1 LFHIRIISHDGSN
14 DDSNDGLSEDDLA
27 GLIRQG
33 HFLGAKL
40 RSLRKRNGLT
50 LDELSA
56 RCVQIDAAGAPS
68 VSYLS
73 MVETGKRMPSAQMLE
88 MLAGIFGRDARW
100 FLDENTEVDVAP
112 PQRERG
118 GLDAMPLEPAFLFSH
133 ELLQNALPE
142 LLSQTGTT
150 GRQFAQLL
158 IRVWQETRHNN
169 FPDIERAAEECGGRE
184 MPLTLTALM
193 GICKRHGLAIRWFDD
208 EGPGADI
215 RKPNG
220 ALIRS
225 RFEAPGTVLV
235 NTRLRNQEERLKY
248 ELAFFIGHKVLHNG
262 DGAIM
267 PHSSMPSG
275 DVETSTSAAGMGAQD
290 VLYAWR
296 DFECS
301 FFAGALLCPRIP
313 FRRFLTREAHS
324 VSAGRKLGVTPAVVM
339 RRMTAVSPYRHW
351 HFFDAYAPGYLRAV
365 YRGNGIPLP
374 WGNMSLVSDPCPRW
388 AVFRLLQDTPASA
401 AGMHR
406 PRSQISVMQDGK
418 RARLY
423 CCHSLLTRDALD
435 ELHVLSVG
443 VDLLPALEAQGFDG
457 ESVVAAVAEACRQGG
472 GDGRIPTAAA
482 AHIRAA
488 SQVLNIA
495 WIADALALP
504 ASVICPRSGAC
515 PRQSC
520 LGADATSTA
529 LAPAVI

>member
-1 LFHIRIISHDGSN
+1 M
-14 DDSNDGLSEDDLA
+14 A

-73 MVETGKRMPSAQMLE
+73 MVETGKRMPSAPMLD
-88 MLAGIFGRDARW
+88 MLAGIFGKDARW
-100 FLDENTEVDVAP
+100 FLDENTELEVAP
-112 PQRERG
+112 AQRTRG
-118 GLDAMPLEPAFLFSH
+118 GLEAMPLEPAFLFSH

-169 FPDIERAAEECGGRE
+169 FPDIERAAEECGERE
-184 MPLTLTALM
+184 MPLTLDALM
-193 GICKRHGLAIRWFDD
+193 SICGRHALQVKWL
-208 EGPGADI
+208 EGGA
-215 RKPNG
+215 
-220 ALIRS
+220 ARS

-235 NTRLRNQEERLKY
+235 NKRLRNQEERLKY

-262 DGAIM
+262 DGAISPRSAM
-267 PHSSMPSG
+267 HSAEADGPQSS
-275 DVETSTSAAGMGAQD
+275 AGMGAQD

-313 FRRFLTREAHS
+313 YRRFLIREAHS
-324 VSAGRKLGVTPAVVM
+324 VSAGRKLGVTPALIM

-351 HFFDAYAPGYLRAV
+351 HFFDAYPPGFLRAV

-388 AVFRLLQDTPASA
+388 AVFRLLHEDPAA
-401 AGMHR
+401 TTHLQK
-406 PRSQISVMQDGK
+406 PKSQISVMQDGK

-423 CCHSLLTRDALD
+423 CCHSLLTRDAHD

-457 ESVVAAVAEACRQGG
+457 ESVVAAVAESCRRGG
-472 GDGRIPTAAA
+472 GDGAIPAAA
-482 AHIRAA
+482 AATIRAA

-495 WIADALALP
+495 WIADALETQ

-515 PRQSC
+515 PRQPQPC
-520 LGADATSTA
+520 
-529 LAPAVI
+529 APGL

>member
-1 LFHIRIISHDGSN
+1 M
-14 DDSNDGLSEDDLA
+14 A

-56 RCVQIDAAGAPS
+56 RCVQIDAEGAPS

-73 MVETGKRMPSAQMLE
+73 MVETGKRMPSTQMLG
-88 MLAGIFGRDARW
+88 MLAGIFGKESRW
-100 FLDENTEVDVAP
+100 FLDENTEVEVAP
-112 PQRERG
+112 AQRERG
-118 GLDAMPLEPAFLFSH
+118 GLEAMPLEPAFLFSH

-169 FPDIERAAEECGGRE
+169 FPDIERAAEECGQRE
-184 MPLTLTALM
+184 MPLTLDALM
-193 GICKRHGLAIRWFDD
+193 GICKQHGLQIRWFDA
-208 EGPGADI
+208 EG
-215 RKPNG
+215 KG

-225 RFEAPGTVLV
+225 RFEAPSTILV
-235 NTRLRNQEERLKY
+235 NKRLRNQEERLKY
-248 ELAFFIGHKVLHNG
+248 ELAFFIGHKILHNG
-262 DGAIM
+262 DGAIS
-267 PHSSMPSG
+267 PHSASHAG
-275 DVETSTSAAGMGAQD
+275 DGDASLLIGGNTATSAAGMGAQD

-313 FRRFLTREAHS
+313 FRRFLIREAHS
-324 VSAGRKLGVTPAVVM
+324 VSAGRKLGVTSALVM

-351 HFFDAYAPGYLRAV
+351 HFFDAYPPGYLRAV

-388 AVFRLLQDTPASA
+388 AVFRLLHDTPASA
-401 AGMHR
+401 PQMQK
-406 PRSQISVMQDGK
+406 PKSQISVMQDGK

-423 CCHSLLTRDALD
+423 CCHSLLTKDALD

-457 ESVVAAVAEACRQGG
+457 EAVVGAVAESCRKGG
-472 GDGRIPTAAA
+472 GDGTIPAEAAA
-482 AHIRAA
+482 NIRAA

-495 WIADALALP
+495 WIADALDST

-515 PRQSC
+515 PRQPPCAGSC
-520 LGADATSTA
+520 GAA
-529 LAPAVI
+529 

>member
-1 LFHIRIISHDGSN
+1 M
-14 DDSNDGLSEDDLA
+14 A

-56 RCVQIDAAGAPS
+56 RCIQIDAAGAPS

-73 MVETGKRMPSAQMLE
+73 MVETGKRMPSSPMLD
-88 MLAGIFGRDARW
+88 MLAGIFGKDARW
-100 FLDENTEVDVAP
+100 FLDENTEVEVAP
-112 PQRERG
+112 LQRERG
-118 GLDAMPLEPAFLFSH
+118 GLQAMPLEPAFLFSH

-184 MPLTLTALM
+184 MPLTLDALM
-193 GICKRHGLAIRWFDD
+193 GICAKHGLQVRWFDEPRSAHD
-208 EGPGADI
+208 A
-215 RKPNG
+215 RKPSDV
-220 ALIRS
+220 LIRS
-225 RFEAPGTVLV
+225 RFEAPGTVLM
-235 NTRLRNQEERLKY
+235 NRRLRHQEERFKY

-262 DGAIM
+262 DGVISPRSA
-267 PHSSMPSG
+267 MPSG
-275 DVETSTSAAGMGAQD
+275 ETDASPSSAAGMGAQD

-296 DFECS
+296 DFECG
-301 FFAGALLCPRIP
+301 FFAGALLCPRVP
-313 FRRFLTREAHS
+313 FRRFLIREAHS
-324 VSAGRKLGVTPAVVM
+324 VSAGRKLGVTPALVM

-351 HFFDAYAPGYLRAV
+351 HFFDAYPPGYLRAV

-388 AVFRLLQDTPASA
+388 AVFRLLEEPASSVS
-401 AGMHR
+401 R
-406 PRSQISVMQDGK
+406 PQKPKSQISVMQDGK
-418 RARLY
+418 RVRLF

-443 VDLLPALEAQGFDG
+443 VDLVPALEAQGFDG
-457 ESVVAAVAEACRQGG
+457 DSVVAAVAESCRAGG
-472 GDGRIPTAAA
+472 GDGRIPDEAAA
-482 AHIRAA
+482 NIRAA

-495 WIADALALP
+495 WIADALDVQ

-515 PRQSC
+515 PRPPQSC
-520 LGADATSTA
+520 A
-529 LAPAVI
+529 

>member
-1 LFHIRIISHDGSN
+1 M
-14 DDSNDGLSEDDLA
+14 A

-56 RCVQIDAAGAPS
+56 RCIQIDAAGAPS

-73 MVETGKRMPSAQMLE
+73 MVETGKRMPSTAMLG
-88 MLAGIFGRDARW
+88 MLAGIFGKDARW
-100 FLDENTEVDVAP
+100 FLDENTEIDPAP
-112 PQRERG
+112 ALRVRG
-118 GLDAMPLEPAFLFSH
+118 GLEAMPLEPAFLFSP

-158 IRVWQETRHNN
+158 IRVWQETHHNS
-169 FPDIERAAEECGGRE
+169 FPDIERAAEECGARA
-184 MPLTLTALM
+184 MPLTLDALLD
-193 GICKRHGLAIRWFDD
+193 IAHRNGLVIRWFD
-208 EGPGADI
+208 GAQ
-215 RKPNG
+215 G
-220 ALIRS
+220 AGSHQSKGELIRS
-225 RFEAPGTVLV
+225 RFEAPGTILV
-235 NTRLRNQEERLKY
+235 NKRLRNQEERLKY
-248 ELAFFIGHKVLHNG
+248 ELAFFIGHKLLHNG
-262 DGAIM
+262 DGMISPRSATA
-267 PHSSMPSG
+267 SG
-275 DVETSTSAAGMGAQD
+275 DADAASSGAGMGAQD

-301 FFAGALLCPRIP
+301 FFAGALLCPRVP
-313 FRRFLTREAHS
+313 FRRFLIREAHS
-324 VSAGRKLGVTPAVVM
+324 VTAGHKLGVTPALIM

-388 AVFRLLQDTPASA
+388 AVFRLLQQTPEQALQRA
-401 AGMHR
+401 K
-406 PRSQISVMQDGK
+406 PKSQISVMQDGK

-443 VDLLPALEAQGFDG
+443 VDLLPALSTQGFDG
-457 ESVVAAVAEACRQGG
+457 EQVIADVAASCARGG
-472 GDGRIPTAAA
+472 GDGPIPEAAA
-482 AHIRAA
+482 ASIRAA
-488 SQVLNIA
+488 AQVLNIS
-495 WIADALALP
+495 WIAEALETP
-504 ASVICPRSGAC
+504 ASVICPRSGGC
-515 PRQSC
+515 PRHPMC
-520 LGADATSTA
+520 
-529 LAPAVI
+529 

>member
-1 LFHIRIISHDGSN
+1 MT
-14 DDSNDGLSEDDLA
+14 

-73 MVETGKRMPSAQMLE
+73 MVETGKRMPSAAMLA
-88 MLAGIFGRDARW
+88 MLAGIFSKDARW
-100 FLDENTEVDVAP
+100 FLDENTDVEVAP
-112 PQRERG
+112 PQGARG
-118 GLDAMPLEPAFLFSH
+118 GLEAMPLEPAFLFSH
-133 ELLQNALPE
+133 GLLQNALPE

-169 FPDIERAAEECGGRE
+169 FPDIERAAEECGKRQ
-184 MPLTLTALM
+184 MPLTLETLLD
-193 GICKRHGLAIRWFDD
+193 ICKDHGLEVRWFDGD
-208 EGPGADI
+208 G
-215 RKPNG
+215 RKPSG
-220 ALIRS
+220 ALVRS
-225 RFEAPGTVLV
+225 RFESPGTVLI
-235 NTRLRNQEERLKY
+235 NKRLRSQEERLKY
-248 ELAFFIGHKVLHNG
+248 ELAFFVGHRILHNG
-262 DGAIM
+262 DGVIS
-267 PHSSMPSG
+267 PHSAVPAG
-275 DVETSTSAAGMGAQD
+275 DADTAASAAGMGAQD

-301 FFAGALLCPRIP
+301 FFAGALLCPRLP
-313 FRRFLTREAHS
+313 FRRFLIREAHQ
-324 VSAGRKLGVTPAVVM
+324 VSACHKLGVTPALVM

-388 AVFRLLQDTPASA
+388 AVFRLLQQTSA
-401 AGMHR
+401 
-406 PRSQISVMQDGK
+406 PPLLLKPKSQISVMQDGK

-435 ELHVLSVG
+435 ETHVLSVG
-443 VDLLPALEAQGFDG
+443 VDLLPALAAQGFDG
-457 ESVVAAVAEACRQGG
+457 ESVVAAVGESCRRGG
-472 GDGRIPTAAA
+472 GDGPIPGEAAA
-482 AHIRAA
+482 YIRAA

-495 WIADALALP
+495 WIADALDSP

-515 PRQSC
+515 PRQPRC
-520 LGADATSTA
+520 G
-529 LAPAVI
+529 V

>member
-1 LFHIRIISHDGSN
+1 M
-14 DDSNDGLSEDDLA
+14 A

-40 RSLRKRNGLT
+40 RALRKRNGLT

-56 RCVQIDAAGAPS
+56 RCIQVDAAGAPS

-73 MVETGKRMPSAQMLE
+73 MVETGKRMPSAVMLD
-88 MLAGIFGRDARW
+88 MLAGIFSKDARW
-100 FLDENTEVDVAP
+100 FLDENTDVEVSPA
-112 PQRERG
+112 QRERG
-118 GLDAMPLEPAFLFSH
+118 GLAAMPLEPAFLFSQ

-169 FPDIERAAEECGGRE
+169 FPDIERAAEECGQRQ
-184 MPLTLTALM
+184 MPLTLDAV
-193 GICKRHGLAIRWFDD
+193 LAICERHSLDIKWFDGD
-208 EGPGADI
+208 G
-215 RKPNG
+215 RKPSG
-220 ALIRS
+220 ALVRS
-225 RFEAPGTVLV
+225 RFEAPGCVLI
-235 NTRLRNQEERLKY
+235 NKRLRRQEERLKY
-248 ELAFFIGHKVLHNG
+248 ELAFFIGHKILHNG
-262 DGAIM
+262 DGMIS
-267 PHSSMPSG
+267 PHSAVQSA
-275 DVETSTSAAGMGAQD
+275 DVESTASAGGMGAQD

-313 FRRFLTREAHS
+313 FRRFLIREAHS
-324 VSAGRKLGVTPAVVM
+324 VGACRKVGVTPALVM

-351 HFFDAYAPGYLRAV
+351 HFFDAYTPGYLRAV

-388 AVFRLLQDTPASA
+388 AVFRLLHQTPEAPA
-401 AGMHR
+401 AQK

-443 VDLLPALEAQGFDG
+443 VDLLPALEAQGFAG
-457 ESVVAAVAEACRQGG
+457 EDIVASVAESCRRGG
-472 GDGRIPTAAA
+472 GDGVIPAAA
-482 AHIRAA
+482 EAAIRAA
-488 SQVLNIA
+488 SQVLTIS
-495 WIADALALP
+495 WIADALDSK

-515 PRQSC
+515 PRHPPC
-520 LGADATSTA
+520 A
-529 LAPAVI
+529 

>member
-1 LFHIRIISHDGSN
+1 M
-14 DDSNDGLSEDDLA
+14 A

-56 RCVQIDAAGAPS
+56 RCVQIDAEGAPS

-73 MVETGKRMPSAQMLE
+73 MVETGKRVPSPALLD
-88 MLAGIFGRDARW
+88 MLAGIFSKDARW
-100 FLDENTEVDVAP
+100 FLDENTAVEVAP
-112 PQRERG
+112 QPPERG
-118 GLDAMPLEPAFLFSH
+118 GLEAMPLEPAFLFSNV
-133 ELLQNALPE
+133 LLQNALPE

-169 FPDIERAAEECGGRE
+169 FPDIERAAEEGGKRQ
-184 MPLTLTALM
+184 MPLTLNALLDL
-193 GICKRHGLAIRWFDD
+193 CKGHGLEIRWFDGD
-208 EGPGADI
+208 G
-215 RKPNG
+215 RKPSG
-220 ALIRS
+220 ALVRS
-225 RFEAPGTVLV
+225 RFEAPGTVLI
-235 NTRLRNQEERLKY
+235 NKRLRNQEERLKY

-262 DGAIM
+262 DGVIS
-267 PHSSMPSG
+267 PHSAMHAGEG
-275 DVETSTSAAGMGAQD
+275 DTPPSAAGMGAQD

-313 FRRFLTREAHS
+313 FRRFLIREAHR
-324 VSAGRKLGVTPAVVM
+324 VSACHKLGVTPALVM
-339 RRMTAVSPYRHW
+339 RRMTAVAPYRHW

-388 AVFRLLQDTPASA
+388 AVFRLLQHTPEA
-401 AGMHR
+401 MHQ
-406 PRSQISVMQDGK
+406 PQKPKSQISVMQDGK

-423 CCHSLLTRDALD
+423 CCHSMLTRDALD

-443 VDLLPALEAQGFDG
+443 VDLLPALDAQGFHGDA
-457 ESVVAAVAEACRQGG
+457 VVAAVAESCRRGG
-472 GDGRIPTAAA
+472 GDGTIPTEAM
-482 AHIRAA
+482 AHIRAV

-495 WIADALALP
+495 WIADALDSQ

-515 PRQSC
+515 PREPRC
-520 LGADATSTA
+520 CV
-529 LAPAVI
+529 PAH

>member
-1 LFHIRIISHDGSN
+1 M
-14 DDSNDGLSEDDLA
+14 A

-33 HFLGAKL
+33 HFLGTKL

-73 MVETGKRMPSAQMLE
+73 MVETGKRMPSADMLD
-88 MLAGIFGRDARW
+88 MLAGIFSKDARW
-100 FLDENTEVDVAP
+100 FLDENTEVEAAP
-112 PQRERG
+112 AQRERG
-118 GLDAMPLEPAFLFSH
+118 GLEAMPLEPAFLFSH

-169 FPDIERAAEECGGRE
+169 FPDIERAAEECGKRQ
-184 MPLTLTALM
+184 MPLDLDAVM
-193 GICKRHGLAIRWFDD
+193 AICKRHGLQVRWFDGD
-208 EGPGADI
+208 A
-215 RKPNG
+215 RKPSG
-220 ALIRS
+220 ALVRS
-225 RFEAPGTVLV
+225 QFEAPGTVLI
-235 NTRLRNQEERLKY
+235 NKRLRNQEERLKY
-248 ELAFFIGHKVLHNG
+248 ELAFFIGHKILHNG
-262 DGAIM
+262 DGAIS
-267 PHSSMPSG
+267 PHSAIHTG
-275 DVETSTSAAGMGAQD
+275 DGEAAGSAAGMGAQD

-301 FFAGALLCPRIP
+301 FFAGALLCPRVP
-313 FRRFLTREAHS
+313 FRRFLIREAHAVGACS
-324 VSAGRKLGVTPAVVM
+324 RLGVTPALVM

-351 HFFDAYAPGYLRAV
+351 HYFDAYAPGYLRAV
-365 YRGNGIPLP
+365 YRGNGLPRP

-388 AVFRLLQDTPASA
+388 AVFRLLQTTPAASP
-401 AGMHR
+401 MQK
-406 PRSQISVMQDGK
+406 PKSQISVMEDGK

-435 ELHVLSVG
+435 EVHVLSVG
-443 VDLLPALEAQGFDG
+443 VDLLPALDAQGFDG
-457 ESVVAAVAEACRQGG
+457 EETVAAVAEACRRGG
-472 GDGRIPTAAA
+472 GDGVIPERASAA
-482 AHIRAA
+482 IRAA

-495 WIADALALP
+495 WIAEALDSP

-515 PRQSC
+515 PRQPHGC
-520 LGADATSTA
+520 
-529 LAPAVI
+529 V

>member
-1 LFHIRIISHDGSN
+1 M
-14 DDSNDGLSEDDLA
+14 A

-56 RCVQIDAAGAPS
+56 RCVQIDAAEAPS

-73 MVETGKRMPSAQMLE
+73 MVETGKRMPSAQMLD
-88 MLAGIFGRDARW
+88 MLSGIFGKESRW

-112 PQRERG
+112 AQRQRG
-118 GLDAMPLEPAFLFSH
+118 GLQAMPLEPAFLFSN

-142 LLSQTGTT
+142 LLTQTGTT

-184 MPLTLTALM
+184 MPLTLDALM
-193 GICKRHGLAIRWFDD
+193 AICKRHGLQIRWFDGD
-208 EGPGADI
+208 AAPGAGTTGAAAPGAGTLGAAA
-215 RKPNG
+215 RKPSG

-235 NTRLRNQEERLKY
+235 NKRLRTQEERLKY
-248 ELAFFIGHKVLHNG
+248 ELAFFIGHKILHNG
-262 DGAIM
+262 DGAIS
-267 PHSSMPSG
+267 PHSAMQSG
-275 DVETSTSAAGMGAQD
+275 DGDTSNSAVGMGAQD
-290 VLYAWR
+290 VLSAWR

-313 FRRFLTREAHS
+313 FRRFLIREAHS
-324 VSAGRKLGVTPAVVM
+324 VAAGRKLGVTSAVVM

-351 HFFDAYAPGYLRAV
+351 HFFDAYPPGFLRAV

-388 AVFRLLQDTPASA
+388 AVFRLLQETPASKA
-401 AGMHR
+401 LMQK
-406 PRSQISVMQDGK
+406 PKSQISVMQDGK

-423 CCHSLLTRDALD
+423 CCHSLLTRDAID
-435 ELHVLSVG
+435 ELHVLSIG
-443 VDLLPALEAQGFDG
+443 VDLVPALEAQGFDG
-457 ESVVAAVAEACRQGG
+457 ESVVAAVAEACRLGG
-472 GDGRIPTAAA
+472 GDGKIPAEAAA
-482 AHIRAA
+482 DLRAA

-495 WIADALALP
+495 WIADALDSF

-515 PRQSC
+515 PRQPRAC
-520 LGADATSTA
+520 T
-529 LAPAVI
+529 

>member
-1 LFHIRIISHDGSN
+1 M
-14 DDSNDGLSEDDLA
+14 A

-73 MVETGKRMPSAQMLE
+73 MVETGKRMPSAEMLG
-88 MLAGIFGRDARW
+88 MLAGIFSKDARW
-100 FLDENTEVDVAP
+100 FLDENTAVEPAP
-112 PQRERG
+112 APSQRG
-118 GLDAMPLEPAFLFSH
+118 GLEAMPLEPAFLFSH

-169 FPDIERAAEECGGRE
+169 FPDIERAAEECGNRQL
-184 MPLTLTALM
+184 PLTLSAVM
-193 GICKRHGLAIRWFDD
+193 AICESHGLQIKWFDGD
-208 EGPGADI
+208 G
-215 RKPNG
+215 RKPSG
-220 ALIRS
+220 ALVRS
-225 RFEAPGTVLV
+225 RFEAPATVLI
-235 NTRLRNQEERLKY
+235 NKRLRRQEERLKY
-248 ELAFFIGHKVLHNG
+248 ELAFFVGHKILHNG
-262 DGAIM
+262 DGMIS
-267 PHSSMPSG
+267 PHSAAQIG
-275 DVETSTSAAGMGAQD
+275 DGESPGSAGGMGAQD

-313 FRRFLTREAHS
+313 FRRFLIRESHS
-324 VSAGRKLGVTPAVVM
+324 VNACQKIGVTQALVM

-351 HFFDAYAPGYLRAV
+351 HFFDAYPPGYLRAV

-388 AVFRLLQDTPASA
+388 AVFRLLQTPDAPS
-401 AGMHR
+401 MQT
-406 PRSQISVMQDGK
+406 PKSQISVMQDGK

-443 VDLLPALEAQGFDG
+443 VDLLPALDAQGFDG
-457 ESVVAAVAEACRQGG
+457 EEIVAAVADSCRRGG
-472 GDGRIPTAAA
+472 GDGAIPPAASSA
-482 AHIRAA
+482 IRAA
-488 SQVLNIA
+488 SQVLNIS
-495 WIADALALP
+495 WIADALGAK

-515 PRQSC
+515 PRHPHAC
-520 LGADATSTA
+520 A
-529 LAPAVI
+529 

>member
-1 LFHIRIISHDGSN
+1 M
-14 DDSNDGLSEDDLA
+14 A

-40 RSLRKRNGLT
+40 RALRKRNGLT

-56 RCVQIDAAGAPS
+56 RCVQVDAGAAPS

-73 MVETGKRMPSAQMLE
+73 MVETGKRVPSAEMLE
-88 MLAGIFGRDARW
+88 MLAGVFSKDARW
-100 FLDENTEVDVAP
+100 FLDENTEAEAAP
-112 PQRERG
+112 AARQRG
-118 GLDAMPLEPAFLFSH
+118 GLEAMPLEPAFLFSH

-169 FPDIERAAEECGGRE
+169 FPDIERAAEECGNRE
-184 MPLTLTALM
+184 MPLTLDSVLS
-193 GICKRHGLAIRWFDD
+193 ICKRHALEVKWLDGDGRK
-208 EGPGADI
+208 PGAQV
-215 RKPNG
+215 
-220 ALIRS
+220 RS
-225 RFEAPGTVLV
+225 RFEAPATVWI
-235 NTRLRNQEERLKY
+235 NKRLRSQEERLKY
-248 ELAFFIGHKVLHNG
+248 ELAFFIGHKILHNG
-262 DGAIM
+262 DGMIS
-267 PHSSMPSG
+267 PHSAAYAGEGEPAA
-275 DVETSTSAAGMGAQD
+275 SAGGMGAQD

-313 FRRFLTREAHS
+313 FRRFLIREAHS
-324 VSAGRKLGVTPAVVM
+324 VTACRKVGVTPALVM

-351 HFFDAYAPGYLRAV
+351 HFFDAYPPGYLRAV

-388 AVFRLLQDTPASA
+388 AVFRLL
-401 AGMHR
+401 HR
-406 PRSQISVMQDGK
+406 TAEATSVHKPKSQISVMQDGK

-423 CCHSLLTRDALD
+423 CCHSFQTRDALD
-435 ELHVLSVG
+435 ESHVLSVG

-457 ESVVAAVAEACRQGG
+457 ESIVASVADSCRRGG
-472 GDGRIPTAAA
+472 GDGSIPAEAGTA
-482 AHIRAA
+482 ISAA
-488 SQVLNIA
+488 SQVLNIS
-495 WIADALALP
+495 WIADALGSK

-515 PRQSC
+515 PRQ
-520 LGADATSTA
+520 
-529 LAPAVI
+529 PACA

>member
-1 LFHIRIISHDGSN
+1 M
-14 DDSNDGLSEDDLA
+14 A

-56 RCVQIDAAGAPS
+56 RCVQVDAAGAPS

-73 MVETGKRMPSAQMLE
+73 MVETGKRMPSAE
-88 MLAGIFGRDARW
+88 MLGMLAAIFSKEARW
-100 FLDENTEVDVAP
+100 FLDENTGVEAAP
-112 PQRERG
+112 APSQRG
-118 GLDAMPLEPAFLFSH
+118 GLEAMPLEPAFLFSH

-158 IRVWQETRHNN
+158 IRVWQETRHNS

-184 MPLTLTALM
+184 MPLTLDAM
-193 GICKRHGLAIRWFDD
+193 MAICKRHGLEVKWFDGD
-208 EGPGADI
+208 G
-215 RKPNG
+215 RKPSG
-220 ALIRS
+220 ALVRS
-225 RFEAPGTVLV
+225 RFEAPATVLV
-235 NTRLRNQEERLKY
+235 NKRLRNQEERLKY
-248 ELAFFIGHKVLHNG
+248 ELAFFIGHKILHNG
-262 DGAIM
+262 DGM
-267 PHSSMPSG
+267 VSPHSAVLSADSEPAG
-275 DVETSTSAAGMGAQD
+275 SAAGMGAQD

-313 FRRFLTREAHS
+313 FRRFLIREAHS
-324 VSAGRKLGVTPAVVM
+324 VTACRKLGVTPAVVM

-351 HFFDAYAPGYLRAV
+351 HFFDAYPPGYLRAV

-388 AVFRLLQDTPASA
+388 AVFRLLNQSPDTPSVQK
-401 AGMHR
+401 
-406 PRSQISVMQDGK
+406 PKSQISVMQDGK

-423 CCHSLLTRDALD
+423 CCHSFLTRDALD

-443 VDLLPALEAQGFDG
+443 VDLLPALDAQGFDG
-457 ESVVAAVAEACRQGG
+457 EAIVAGVADSCRRGG
-472 GDGRIPTAAA
+472 GDGHIPAEAATA
-482 AHIRAA
+482 IRAA
-488 SQVLNIA
+488 SQVLNIS
-495 WIADALALP
+495 WIADALDSR

-515 PRQSC
+515 PRLPQVC
-520 LGADATSTA
+520 AA
-529 LAPAVI
+529 I